1 MDRTRWG
8 QIEEI
13 FELAHAQ
20 PVEARQRFLAGACG
34 TDGSLRDEIDAMLAA
49 AVEDRTLAVERLIVD
64 SSPEARDADPW
75 VGTSL
80 GPWRLLDVLGRGGMG
95 TVYRAERADGQYQQE
110 VALKLVRSGPRDPY
124 AIERLRTERQVLAH
138 LRHPNIAGLLDG
150 GFASDG
156 TPYLVMELVDG
167 VPINEWCAAERR
179 SLEESLRLFR
189 VVCDAV
195 QHAHRALIVHR
206 DLKPSNIFVSQSGS
220 VKLLDFGIAKLLD
233 PAAWAFGS
241 PVTRAEMQL
250 ITPEYAAPEQA
261 DGRQI
266 TTATDVYALGVVLYE
281 LLTGVRPREC
291 SGTAAVPHAHDARP
305 PVTAPSEA
313 VRRLARSGAAGSRR
327 LERRIR
333 GDLDR
338 IVLTALRDEPERRY
352 ASAGQLGEE
361 IDRFLEGRAVLAQ
374 HDTVAYRVR
383 TFVRRNRLAVTAAAV
398 LVSCITTFGIVAA
411 LQARALAEQSRI
423 AELERDK
430 AEQVVRV
437 LVDLF
442 ETTNPAVRPD
452 GDRMPIGQF
461 LAGAEA
467 RALAQLSG
475 APLVRA
481 KLQQVF
487 GLIHAERGEFTPA
500 RAALEEALA
509 AQRRL
514 VGPDHPDAL
523 ESLQALGQ
531 TMRELGDDE
540 SARRLL
546 DESLA
551 RHRRV
556 YGDEHDKTARAMVTM
571 APLVAAT
578 DLDAERALLTQALE
592 IRRRVLPPND
602 PDLAIT
608 LGALAGHHQRR
619 GELER
624 SGELYRQA
632 LAVFRDP
639 GERRH
644 PASVT
649 VMGDYASLL
658 STTQKRHDEAEATLR
673 EAIAVGEQVLG
684 PGTLTVADLTNDLGV
699 VLAALGRHADAER
712 ALRDSIDRH
721 VVLFGESH
729 WRVRNVARNIGLVLA
744 LQQRYREA
752 LPWLDRAV
760 SVRVLENG
768 SDIGL
773 EGIRAQRAWVVFVV
787 GRPAEALDAASRAV
801 SAIEGMKDPN
811 DGHVLAYSRIV
822 LARILSE
829 TGRPD
834 AAEPAARAAAA
845 WFERWGRSHPKFANA
860 ECEVGRAQVLQGRT
874 PEGRAVLERCLPIYR
889 AWGHADPRAVQSLD
903 RLLADPAPADRSGQ
917 RRP

>member
-8 QIEEI
+8 RIEEI

-20 PVEARQRFLAGACG
+20 PVEARQRFLAAACD
-34 TDGSLRDEIDAMLAA
+34 TDGTLRDEIEAMLAA
-49 AVEDRTLAVERLIVD
+49 AGADRGLAVERLIVD
-64 SSPEARDADPW
+64 SPRDNRDADPW
-75 VGTSL
+75 LGTGL
-80 GPWRLLDVLGRGGMG
+80 GPWRLVDVLGRGGMG
-95 TVYRAERADGQYQQE
+95 TVYRAERADGQYEQE

-206 DLKPSNIFVSQSGS
+206 DLKPSNIFVSRSGS

-261 DGRQI
+261 DGGPI

-281 LLTGVRPREC
+281 LLTGVRPREL
-291 SGTAAVPHAHDARP
+291 SGAGAAAYAHGARP
-305 PVTAPSEA
+305 PVTPPSE
-313 VRRLARSGAAGSRR
+313 VIRRARGAGESRR
-327 LERRIR
+327 LERRLR

-338 IVLTALRDEPERRY
+338 IVQTALRDEPERRY

-374 HDTVAYRVR
+374 PDTVSYRVR

-398 LVSCITTFGIVAA
+398 LVSCLTTFGVVAA
-411 LQARALAEQSRI
+411 LQARALAEQGRI
-423 AELERDK
+423 AGLERDK

-467 RALAQLSG
+467 RALVQLGG

-487 GLIHAERGEFTPA
+487 GLIHAERGEFMPA
-500 RAALEEALA
+500 RTALEEALA
-509 AQRRL
+509 AQRNL

-531 TMRELGDDE
+531 TIRELGDNE

-551 RHRRV
+551 RHRRI
-556 YGDEHDKTARAMVTM
+556 YGDEHDKTARAMVTV

-578 DLDAERALLTQALE
+578 DLDAEKALLMRALE

-624 SGELYRQA
+624 SRELYRQA
-632 LAVFRDP
+632 LALFRDP

-644 PASVT
+644 PASVSL
-649 VMGDYASLL
+649 MGDYASLL
-658 STTQKRHDEAEATLR
+658 STTLKAHDEAEATLR

-699 VLAALGRHADAER
+699 VLAAVGRHADAER
-712 ALRDSIDRH
+712 ALRDSFDRH

-729 WRVRNVARNIGLVLA
+729 WRVRNVARNVGLVLA
-744 LQQRYREA
+744 LQQRYREG
-752 LPWLDRAV
+752 LPWMDRAV
-760 SVRVLENG
+760 SIRVLEDG

-822 LARILSE
+822 LARLLSE

-860 ECEVGRAQVLQGRT
+860 ECEVGRAQMLQGQT
-874 PEGRAVLERCLPIYR
+874 MEGRIVLERCLPIYR
-889 AWGHADPRAVQSLD
+889 AWGHADPRSVQSLD
-903 RLLADPAPADRSGQ
+903 RLLADPAPTHRRAQ
-917 RRP
+917 RQP

>member
-1 MDRTRWG
+1 
-8 QIEEI
+8 
-13 FELAHAQ
+13 
-20 PVEARQRFLAGACG
+20 
-34 TDGSLRDEIDAMLAA
+34 
-49 AVEDRTLAVERLIVD
+49 
-64 SSPEARDADPW
+64 
-75 VGTSL
+75 
-80 GPWRLLDVLGRGGMG
+80 MG
-95 TVYRAERADGQYQQE
+95 TVYLAERADGQYQQE

-138 LRHPNIAGLLDG
+138 LRHANIAGLLDG

-167 VPINEWCAAERR
+167 VPINEWCAEERR

-195 QHAHRALIVHR
+195 QHAHRSLIVHR
-206 DLKPSNIFVSQSGS
+206 DLKPSNIFVSRTGS

-261 DGRQI
+261 DGGQI

-291 SGTAAVPHAHDARP
+291 SGAGAVPHAHDARP

-313 VRRLARSGAAGSRR
+313 VRRLARTGAAGSRR
-327 LERRIR
+327 FERRIR

-374 HDTVAYRVR
+374 PDTLSYRVR

-398 LVSCITTFGIVAA
+398 LVSCITTFGVVAA
-411 LQARALAEQSRI
+411 LQARALAAQSRI
-423 AELERDK
+423 AGLERDK

-487 GLIHAERGEFTPA
+487 GLIHAERGEFMPA
-500 RAALEEALA
+500 RTALEEALA

-531 TMRELGDDE
+531 TMRELGDHE

-546 DESLA
+546 DESIA

-556 YGDEHDKTARAMVTM
+556 YGDEHDKTARAMVTV

-624 SGELYRQA
+624 SRELYRQA

-649 VMGDYASLL
+649 LMGDYASLL
-658 STTQKRHDEAEATLR
+658 STTLKAHDEAEATLR

-752 LPWLDRAV
+752 LPWMDRAV
-760 SVRVLENG
+760 AIRALEDG
-768 SDIGL
+768 ADIGL

-787 GRPAEALDAASRAV
+787 GRSAEALDAARRAV

-834 AAEPAARAAAA
+834 AAEPVARAAAA

>member
-1 MDRTRWG
+1 M
-8 QIEEI
+8 
-13 FELAHAQ
+13 
-20 PVEARQRFLAGACG
+20 
-34 TDGSLRDEIDAMLAA
+34 
-49 AVEDRTLAVERLIVD
+49 
-64 SSPEARDADPW
+64 
-75 VGTSL
+75 
-80 GPWRLLDVLGRGGMG
+80 
-95 TVYRAERADGQYQQE
+95 
-110 VALKLVRSGPRDPY
+110 
-124 AIERLRTERQVLAH
+124 
-138 LRHPNIAGLLDG
+138 
-150 GFASDG
+150 
-156 TPYLVMELVDG
+156 
-167 VPINEWCAAERR
+167 
-179 SLEESLRLFR
+179 
-189 VVCDAV
+189 
-195 QHAHRALIVHR
+195 
-206 DLKPSNIFVSQSGS
+206 
-220 VKLLDFGIAKLLD
+220 
-233 PAAWAFGS
+233 
-241 PVTRAEMQL
+241 
-250 ITPEYAAPEQA
+250 
-261 DGRQI
+261 
-266 TTATDVYALGVVLYE
+266 
-281 LLTGVRPREC
+281 
-291 SGTAAVPHAHDARP
+291 
-305 PVTAPSEA
+305 
-313 VRRLARSGAAGSRR
+313 
-327 LERRIR
+327 
-333 GDLDR
+333 
-338 IVLTALRDEPERRY
+338 
-352 ASAGQLGEE
+352 
-361 IDRFLEGRAVLAQ
+361 
-374 HDTVAYRVR
+374 AYRVR

-398 LVSCITTFGIVAA
+398 LVSCITAFGVVAA

-423 AELERDK
+423 AGIERDK

-487 GLIHAERGEFTPA
+487 GLIHAERGEFMPA
-500 RAALEEALA
+500 RTALEEALA

-531 TMRELGDDE
+531 TMRELGDHE

-546 DESLA
+546 DESIA

-556 YGDEHDKTARAMVTM
+556 YGDEHDKTARAMVTV

-624 SGELYRQA
+624 SRELFRQA

-649 VMGDYASLL
+649 LMGDYANLL
-658 STTQKRHDEAEATLR
+658 STLKAYDEAEATLR

-712 ALRDSIDRH
+712 AFRDSFDRH

-729 WRVRNVARNIGLVLA
+729 WRIRNVARNLGLVLS
-744 LQQRYREA
+744 LQERYREA
-752 LPWLDRAV
+752 LPWMDRAV
-760 SVRVLENG
+760 SSRAVADTD
-768 SDIGL
+768 DIGL

-787 GRPAEALDAASRAV
+787 GRHAEALDAASRAV
-801 SAIEGMKDPN
+801 SALEGMKDPS

-822 LARILSE
+822 LARLLSE

-834 AAEPAARAAAA
+834 AAEPAARAAMA
-845 WFERWGRSHPKFANA
+845 WFERWGPGHPQRANA

-874 PEGRAVLERCLPIYR
+874 AEGRATLEHCVPVYR
-889 AWGHADPRAVQSLD
+889 TWGHADPRSVQSLD
-903 RLLADPAPADRSGQ
+903 RLLTEAAPARRREQ
-917 RRP
+917 RP

>member
-1 MDRTRWG
+1 MIT
-8 QIEEI
+8 
-13 FELAHAQ
+13 
-20 PVEARQRFLAGACG
+20 
-34 TDGSLRDEIDAMLAA
+34 
-49 AVEDRTLAVERLIVD
+49 
-64 SSPEARDADPW
+64 
-75 VGTSL
+75 
-80 GPWRLLDVLGRGGMG
+80 
-95 TVYRAERADGQYQQE
+95 
-110 VALKLVRSGPRDPY
+110 
-124 AIERLRTERQVLAH
+124 
-138 LRHPNIAGLLDG
+138 
-150 GFASDG
+150 
-156 TPYLVMELVDG
+156 
-167 VPINEWCAAERR
+167 
-179 SLEESLRLFR
+179 
-189 VVCDAV
+189 
-195 QHAHRALIVHR
+195 
-206 DLKPSNIFVSQSGS
+206 
-220 VKLLDFGIAKLLD
+220 
-233 PAAWAFGS
+233 AFG
-241 PVTRAEMQL
+241 V
-250 ITPEYAAPEQA
+250 
-261 DGRQI
+261 
-266 TTATDVYALGVVLYE
+266 
-281 LLTGVRPREC
+281 
-291 SGTAAVPHAHDARP
+291 
-305 PVTAPSEA
+305 
-313 VRRLARSGAAGSRR
+313 
-327 LERRIR
+327 
-333 GDLDR
+333 
-338 IVLTALRDEPERRY
+338 
-352 ASAGQLGEE
+352 
-361 IDRFLEGRAVLAQ
+361 
-374 HDTVAYRVR
+374 
-383 TFVRRNRLAVTAAAV
+383 
-398 LVSCITTFGIVAA
+398 VAA

-423 AELERDK
+423 AGLERDK

-437 LVDLF
+437 LDLL

-452 GDRMPIGQF
+452 GDRMSIGQF
-461 LAGAEA
+461 LGGAEA

-487 GLIHAERGEFTPA
+487 GLIHAERGEFMPA
-500 RAALEEALA
+500 RTALEEALA

-523 ESLQALGQ
+523 ESLQALGR

-556 YGDEHDKTARAMVTM
+556 FGDEHDKTAGAMVTV

-592 IRRRVLPPND
+592 IRRHVLPPND

-624 SGELYRQA
+624 SRELYRQA

-649 VMGDYASLL
+649 LMGDYASLL
-658 STTQKRHDEAEATLR
+658 STLKAHDEAEATLR

-684 PGTLTVADLTNDLGV
+684 PGTLTVADLTNNLGV

-712 ALRDSIDRH
+712 ALRDSYRPSCRA
-721 VVLFGESH
+721 VWGVPL
-729 WRVRNVARNIGLVLA
+729 ARP
-744 LQQRYREA
+744 QRRAQPRPRPVFAAA
-752 LPWLDRAV
+752 LPG
-760 SVRVLENG
+760 SVAMDGPCGVDPRVTD
-768 SDIGL
+768 SADIGL

-787 GRPAEALDAASRAV
+787 GRSAEALDAASRAV

-845 WFERWGRSHPKFANA
+845 WFERWGRCHPKFANA
-860 ECEVGRAQVLQGRT
+860 ECEVGARRCSRAGRRKGGSYSSAACRYIAPGATPTPARFSPSTGCSPIQRRLTAADKGDRGVPDSSVQSNGRRSRPLTRRFDAIPVVTSTYMTDTGVGRSSDWATRIVGLDLELPLLDGRLARYINLDNAATTPPLRDVLD
-874 PEGRAVLERCLPIYR
+874 AVLRFLPTTR
-889 AWGHADPRAVQSLD
+889 AFTGARAGSRESARPRTTRRTTPLRVSWAPT
-903 RLLADPAPADRSGQ
+903 PAPTR
-917 RRP
+917 

>member
-1 MDRTRWG
+1 
-8 QIEEI
+8 
-13 FELAHAQ
+13 
-20 PVEARQRFLAGACG
+20 
-34 TDGSLRDEIDAMLAA
+34 
-49 AVEDRTLAVERLIVD
+49 
-64 SSPEARDADPW
+64 
-75 VGTSL
+75 
-80 GPWRLLDVLGRGGMG
+80 MG

-167 VPINEWCAAERR
+167 VPINEWCAAERL
-179 SLEESLRLFR
+179 SLEASLRLFR

-195 QHAHRALIVHR
+195 HHAHRALIVHR
-206 DLKPSNIFVSQSGS
+206 DLKPSNIFVSRSGS

-233 PAAWAFGS
+233 PAAWGFGS

-261 DGRQI
+261 DGGQI

-291 SGTAAVPHAHDARP
+291 SGTGAVPHAHDARP

-313 VRRLARSGAAGSRR
+313 LRRLPRSGAAESRR
-327 LERRIR
+327 FERRIR

-374 HDTVAYRVR
+374 PDTVAYRVR

-398 LVSCITTFGIVAA
+398 LVSCITTFGVVAA

-423 AELERDK
+423 AGLERDK

-461 LAGAEA
+461 LAGAEG

-500 RAALEEALA
+500 RTALEEALA

-531 TMRELGDDE
+531 TMRELGDHE

-546 DESLA
+546 DESIA

-556 YGDEHDKTARAMVTM
+556 YGDEHDKTARAMVSL

-624 SGELYRQA
+624 SRELYRQA

-649 VMGDYASLL
+649 LMGDYGSLL
-658 STTQKRHDEAEATLR
+658 STLKAYDEAEATLR

-684 PGTLTVADLTNDLGV
+684 PGTLTVADLTNDLAV
-699 VLAALGRHADAER
+699 VLAAVGRHADAER
-712 ALRDSIDRH
+712 AFRDSFDRH

-729 WRVRNVARNIGLVLA
+729 WRIRNVARNLGLVLA

-752 LPWLDRAV
+752 LPWMDRAV
-760 SVRVLENG
+760 SSRAFADTD
-768 SDIGL
+768 DIGL

-801 SAIEGMKDPN
+801 SALEGMKDPS

-822 LARILSE
+822 LARLLSE

-834 AAEPAARAAAA
+834 AAEPAARAAMA
-845 WFERWGRSHPKFANA
+845 WFERWGPGHPQRANA

-874 PEGRAVLERCLPIYR
+874 AEGRATLERCVPIYR
-889 AWGHADPRAVQSLD
+889 AWGHADPRSVQSLD
-903 RLLADPAPADRSGQ
+903 RLLTDGRADATAGDKGNAEQVPDRVAPSGLPAGLSAVARSAKVEARSAKEGCLVQ
-917 RRP
+917 

>member
-1 MDRTRWG
+1 M
-8 QIEEI
+8 
-13 FELAHAQ
+13 
-20 PVEARQRFLAGACG
+20 
-34 TDGSLRDEIDAMLAA
+34 
-49 AVEDRTLAVERLIVD
+49 
-64 SSPEARDADPW
+64 
-75 VGTSL
+75 
-80 GPWRLLDVLGRGGMG
+80 
-95 TVYRAERADGQYQQE
+95 
-110 VALKLVRSGPRDPY
+110 
-124 AIERLRTERQVLAH
+124 
-138 LRHPNIAGLLDG
+138 
-150 GFASDG
+150 
-156 TPYLVMELVDG
+156 
-167 VPINEWCAAERR
+167 
-179 SLEESLRLFR
+179 FR

-206 DLKPSNIFVSQSGS
+206 DLKPSNIFVSRSGD

-233 PAAWAFGS
+233 PAAWGFGS

-261 DGRQI
+261 GGGQI

-281 LLTGVRPREC
+281 LLTGVRPREY
-291 SGTAAVPHAHDARP
+291 SGTGAASHAHDARP
-305 PVTAPSEA
+305 PVAAPSEA
-313 VRRLARSGAAGSRR
+313 LRRLPRSGAAGSRR
-327 LERRIR
+327 FERRIR

-374 HDTVAYRVR
+374 PDTVAYRVR

-398 LVSCITTFGIVAA
+398 LVSCITTFGVVAA

-423 AELERDK
+423 AGLERDK

-442 ETTNPAVRPD
+442 ETTNPSVRPD

-461 LAGAEA
+461 LAGAEG

-487 GLIHAERGEFTPA
+487 GLIHVERGEFTPA
-500 RAALEEALA
+500 RTALEEALA

-523 ESLQALGQ
+523 ESLHALGQ
-531 TMRELGDDE
+531 TIRELGDH
-540 SARRLL
+540 ARARELL
-546 DESLA
+546 DESIA
-551 RHRRV
+551 RHRRI
-556 YGDEHDKTARAMVTM
+556 YGDDHDKTARAIVAL

-578 DLDAERALLTQALE
+578 DLDAERTLLTRALE
-592 IRRRVLPPND
+592 IRRRVLPPTD
-602 PDLAIT
+602 PELALT

-624 SGELYRQA
+624 SRELYRQA

-649 VMGDYASLL
+649 LMGDYASLL
-658 STTQKRHDEAEATLR
+658 STTLKAHDEAEATLR
-673 EAIAVGEQVLG
+673 EAIAVAEQVLG
-684 PGTLTVADLTNDLGV
+684 PGTLTVADLTNDLAV

-712 ALRDSIDRH
+712 ALRDSIRPSCRA
-721 VVLFGESH
+721 V
-729 WRVRNVARNIGLVLA
+729 WRVPLARPQRRTQHRPRPCLA
-744 LQQRYREA
+744 AA
-752 LPWLDRAV
+752 LPGRTAMAGPGG
-760 SVRVLENG
+760 SIRVLEDG

-773 EGIRAQRAWVVFVV
+773 EGIRAQRAWIVFLV
-787 GRPAEALDAASRAV
+787 GRPAEAVDAASRAV

-822 LARILSE
+822 LARLLSE

-834 AAEPAARAAAA
+834 AAEPVARAATA
-845 WFERWGRSHPKFANA
+845 WFERWGRAHPKFAGA
-860 ECEVGRAQVLQGRT
+860 ECELGRAQMLQGQT
-874 PEGRAVLERCLPIYR
+874 SEGRVTLERCLPIYR
-889 AWGHADPRAVQSLD
+889 AWGHADPHSVRSLD
-903 RLLADPAPADRSGQ
+903 RLLTDGAPTHRRGQ
-917 RRP
+917 R